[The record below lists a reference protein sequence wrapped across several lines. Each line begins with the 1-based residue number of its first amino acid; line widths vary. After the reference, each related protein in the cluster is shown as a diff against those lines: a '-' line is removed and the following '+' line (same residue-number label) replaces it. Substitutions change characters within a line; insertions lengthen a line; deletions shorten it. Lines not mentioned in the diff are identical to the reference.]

1 MLLAEIVDQAGTTA
15 DFIGHAG
22 GDNFI
27 IITTEQ
33 AALAIRERLKSRF
46 DEEIPA
52 HYNFLDREK
61 GFIQMPE
68 GGEEAKKI
76 PLMTLAIGTLSAS
89 EGQFADIREITEFA
103 AEARRRDPM
112 TK

>member
-1 MLLAEIVDQAGTTA
+1 
-15 DFIGHAG
+15 
-22 GDNFI
+22 
-27 IITTEQ
+27 
-33 AALAIRERLKSRF
+33 
-46 DEEIPA
+46 
-52 HYNFLDREK
+52 
-61 GFIQMPE
+61 MPE